1 MYKVIILDKNI
12 KKKYIKEK
20 NNIEKNN
27 IDNSSNTK
35 IEKNKDYFVNNEDFY
50 EK

>member
-1 MYKVIILDKNI
+1 MNQSQNKII
-12 KKKYIKEK
+12 KKDIKEK

>member
-12 KKKYIKEK
+12 KKKDIKEK

-27 IDNSSNTK
+27 IDNSSN
-35 IEKNKDYFVNNEDFY
+35 INILYRLA
-50 EK
+50 

>member
-12 KKKYIKEK
+12 KKKDEKEK

-27 IDNSSNTK
+27 IYNTSNIK
-35 IEKNKDYFVNNEDFY
+35 IEKN
-50 EK
+50 

>member
-1 MYKVIILDKNI
+1 MYKNI
-12 KKKYIKEK
+12 KKKDIKEK

-27 IDNSSNTK
+27 IDNSSNIK